1 MGYTRMKLQELN
13 LIDDFL
19 SNAIASNEEINEPF
33 YRLLLSVLL
42 GKELKKIRVLSQRI
56 IPASTPELRGIRMD
70 VEIMEFDE
78 EAVTNV
84 YDLEP
89 HRKDQLNLPRHNRYY
104 QAKIDGRY
112 VKSGLKDFSAI
123 PNLYVITITNY
134 DLFGED
140 YMMYTV
146 HNKCE
151 EVPEMEYDDGLKFI
165 YFYTKGKK
173 GGSQSI
179 KNMLTYI
186 QNSDS
191 RNAVDDA
198 TRKIDSY
205 VTKVKSLPEVEAGYM
220 TLGDWI
226 DGIAEEIREDL
237 REEVTKEVME
247 EVTSKVT
254 EEVTSKVTEEVTS
267 KVTEEVTSRV
277 TEEVTSKVTE
287 EITTIVTEDSI
298 KNTIEIYC
306 EYHASKD
313 EIVDKVRIKF
323 PKYADKAEMYVDKY
337 WRLDKE

>member
-1 MGYTRMKLQELN
+1 MGYTRRKLQELS

-42 GKELKKIRVLSQRI
+42 GKKMKKIQVLSQRI
-56 IPASTPELRGIRMD
+56 IPALTPELRGIRMD
-70 VEIMEFDE
+70 VEITEFDE
-78 EAVTNV
+78 EAVTSV
-84 YDLEP
+84 YDVEP

-165 YFYTKGKK
+165 YFNTKGKK

-205 VTKVKSLPEVEAGYM
+205 VTKVKNLPEVEAGYM

-237 REEVTKEVME
+237 REEVEKEVRE
-247 EVTSKVT
+247 EVEKEVREEVEKEVIDKVT
-254 EEVTSKVTEEVTS
+254 EEG
-267 KVTEEVTSRV
+267 
-277 TEEVTSKVTE
+277 
-287 EITTIVTEDSI
+287 I
-298 KNTIEIYC
+298 KALIETCC
-306 EYHASKD
+306 EYHAAKED
-313 EIVDKVRIKF
+313 AVDKIRSKF
-323 PKYADKAEMYVDKY
+323 PDYADKAELLVEKY
-337 WRLDKE
+337 WQNS